1 MPDSKATETAQSV
14 PQPATTTT
22 AEPEPLEATQPVSE
36 PAATAAKPR
45 PSEAAQSIPEP
56 VIVAPA
62 EPETYPASEQAAAPS
77 LEPARGQ
84 PESAKAGPKAGK
96 PATYLNDSNKV
107 GPAAYTLCRQ
117 QLLQELQRDKSP
129 YFRGQKRLLRMS
141 QYGQSNSGSLLN
153 RAHWRS
159 DMDAVLLEIMR
170 RRVVERLC
178 YFSKMV
184 TGLDRNYLI
193 KCEHWDD
200 VKELDHRGCLL
211 YLGPPGNNSASSTSA
226 SEYVPPRLSTMDMG
240 PVRFGAK
247 LAVHNMRELL
257 GEKHLSQLRQ
267 QAELLRDGSLYLL
280 GRMPTSP
287 LQMMLW
293 KLQGYMAWGKQQ
305 GAANPDGD
313 SA

>member
-1 MPDSKATETAQSV
+1 MPDSKATEAAQSASE
-14 PQPATTTT
+14 PAATTAEPGPSEAAPSTPEPTAVTT
-22 AEPEPLEATQPVSE
+22 AEPEPSETAQSMPEPTNATTAEPEVHPVSE
-36 PAATAAKPR
+36 
-45 PSEAAQSIPEP
+45 
-56 VIVAPA
+56 
-62 EPETYPASEQAAAPS
+62 QAGAPS
-77 LEPARGQ
+77 LEPARDQ

-96 PATYLNDSNKV
+96 SATYLNDSNKV

-141 QYGQSNSGSLLN
+141 RYGQSNSGSLLN

-170 RRVVERLC
+170 RRVVERLG

-193 KCEHWDD
+193 KCEKWDD

-211 YLGPPGNNSASSTSA
+211 YLGPPDNSASSESI

-257 GEKHLSQLRQ
+257 GEKHLGQLRQ

-293 KLQGYMAWGKQQ
+293 KLQGYMAWEKQQ
-305 GAANPDGD
+305 GATNPDGD